1 MFRGNYP
8 IRIIQGATAA
18 VGGCP
23 KETLQHGLYVVSR
36 VIQSANIFVGDEN
49 RWRGVSAGE
58 VIRKLLGGIG
68 QSVSVGGDGGVGLG
82 GG

>member
-1 MFRGNYP
+1 M
-8 IRIIQGATAA
+8 
-18 VGGCP
+18 
-23 KETLQHGLYVVSR
+23 SR